1 MPPVTTTSEAVNP
14 VTGSLNVKVKVTGPL
29 AVPDVSSVIVSVGG
43 AVSTATTAAAL
54 LLPML
59 PRVSL
64 TEAVTD
70 TLPLP

>member
-14 VTGSLNVKVKVTGPL
+14 VTSSLNVKVNVTGPL